1 MFKDITPVLRDPEA
15 LNEVVSGL
23 AEAFAERGIDAV
35 AAVEARGFIFGA
47 CVAQKLGVGFIPIRK
62 PGKLPCDTVRCRYE
76 LEYGA
81 DAVEMHEDAVAE
93 GQNVLLVDD
102 LLATGGTM
110 AAAAELVERCGGRVA
125 GIAFFIEL
133 TFLNGRDRLKNYDV
147 VSLVKY

>member
-1 MFKDITPVLRDPEA
+1 VFKDITPVLRDPEA

-23 AEAFAERGIDAV
+23 ADAFAECGIDAV

-81 DAVEMHEDAVAE
+81 DAVEMHRDAVAE
-93 GQNVLLVDD
+93 G
-102 LLATGGTM
+102 
-110 AAAAELVERCGGRVA
+110 
-125 GIAFFIEL
+125 
-133 TFLNGRDRLKNYDV
+133 
-147 VSLVKY
+147 